1 MCCYISDDL
10 VIYTRIYSKNI
21 RRTANGRVHKIDF
34 GKRDGRAHMYCI
46 NCGSRIDDNSKFCPS
61 CGAPVK
67 QQAPNETQAPNSTPD
82 TYTPQDNTP
91 PIYTPPA
98 YTPPVS
104 APQFYTQPVQ
114 QAAAPKKRSIIIICA
129 VAAVV
134 VIGVIAALLLFG
146 KGGGGSNQVSG
157 KVIDAEAYL
166 SGDENSGLENV
177 QITVSNGK
185 KVVAK
190 KKTSETGEYVI
201 KLNEGSYTLTAE
213 YDGYIAATFDFVVSE
228 GEETYLQLTKLVTTS
243 DSMGTVSGSVIDSL
257 TGEPVY
263 GAAVSIK
270 NSNSDSQ
277 FQPLEL
283 TTDDYGIYTA
293 DLPAGY
299 YTVDINV
306 IGYSKLSVPII
317 VIGGQ
322 TVDNQNGALT
332 PILEAGQLRIVLT
345 WGEKPLDL
353 DSHLTGPS
361 AEGKPFHIYYNH
373 KTSDYNG
380 EIMADL
386 DLDDTT
392 SYGPETTTIYNAV
405 DGTYSFYIHDY
416 TNRESENCTALADSG
431 AKVQVYE
438 GDSLLAEYNV
448 PTSLVGTA
456 WHVFDFTAGEISSA
470 SVARMDIDEL
480 DTDEYDSGWTRIE
493 GKKIPMDV
501 TASTEDFTAMGFTE
515 DMTLLDLV
523 DVFGLPMYYD
533 SIDALRADMEAG
545 ELKQEEDDDNPMCA
559 YWEDGTGITY
569 AKFEVDTWKVKIIRL
584 DTDIIALPYGIK
596 SGMTF
601 DEIVSTMKI
610 DPTLGEIIMLDS
622 VDSMAQYCKENKV
635 SGKIYENGYL
645 QVFLTNGSFGYC
657 KYTYDVDGYDELDYN
672 FSFYTKNSILS
683 LNLYDNVL
691 GSAYLSFKTPPED

>member
-1 MCCYISDDL
+1 
-10 VIYTRIYSKNI
+10 
-21 RRTANGRVHKIDF
+21 
-34 GKRDGRAHMYCI
+34 MYCS

-61 CGAPVK
+61 CGAPIK
-67 QQAPNETQAPNSTPD
+67 QQAPSETKAPSETQAPNTTPD
-82 TYTPQDNTP
+82 T
-91 PIYTPPA
+91 YTPPA

-104 APQFYTQPVQ
+104 APQFYAPPFQP
-114 QAAAPKKRSIIIICA
+114 AAETKNTAASKKRNIIIICA
-129 VAAVV
+129 VAAIV
-134 VIGVIAALLLFG
+134 VIGAIAAVLLFG

-166 SGDENSGLENV
+166 SGDENGGLKNV

-185 KVVAK
+185 KTAAK
-190 KKTSETGEYVI
+190 TKTSETGEYVL
-201 KLNEGSYTLTAE
+201 KLDEGSYTLTAE
-213 YDGYIAATFDFVVSE
+213 YEGYIAATFDFAVVE
-228 GEETYLQLTKLVTTS
+228 GQETYLQLTKLVTAS
-243 DSMGTVSGSVIDSL
+243 DSKGTVSGSVIDSL

-270 NSNSDSQ
+270 SSNSDSQ
-277 FQPLEL
+277 FQPMEL

-293 DLPAGY
+293 ELPAGY

-306 IGYSKLSVPII
+306 IGYSKLSVPVI

-386 DLDDTT
+386 DWDDTT

-416 TNRESENCTALADSG
+416 SNRESENCTALANSG

-438 GDSLLAEYNV
+438 GDSLIAEYNV

-456 WHVFDFTAGEISSA
+456 WHVFDFTAGEISA
-470 SVARMDIDEL
+470 AGVARMDIDEL
-480 DTDEYDSGWTRIE
+480 DSDEYDSGWTRIE
-493 GKKIPMDV
+493 GKKIPMGV
-501 TASTEDFTAMGFTE
+501 TASTEDITALGFTE
-515 DMTLLDLV
+515 DTTLLDLV

-545 ELKQEEDDDNPMCA
+545 GLVQEEDGDNPMCA
-559 YWEDGTGITY
+559 YWDNGRGITY
-569 AKFEVDTWKVKIIRL
+569 AKFEVDTWKVKIISI
-584 DTDIIALPYGIK
+584 DMDVIALPYNIR
-596 SGMTF
+596 SGMSF
-601 DEIVSTMKI
+601 DEIVSAMKI
-610 DPTLGEIIMLDS
+610 DPTLAEIAALDS
-622 VDSMAQYCKENKV
+622 AESMAQYCKDNKV

-645 QVFLTNGSFGYC
+645 QAFLENGSFGYI

-672 FSFYTKNSILS
+672 FSFYTKNSVLS

-691 GSAYLSFKTPPED
+691 DNAYLSFKTPPED